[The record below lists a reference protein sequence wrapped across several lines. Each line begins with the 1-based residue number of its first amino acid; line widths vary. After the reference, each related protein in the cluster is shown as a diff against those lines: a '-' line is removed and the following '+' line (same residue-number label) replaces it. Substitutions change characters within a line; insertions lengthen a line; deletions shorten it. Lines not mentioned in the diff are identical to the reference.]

1 MNTQESFRVN
11 GKELVDKIKEIV
23 KEGNARRI
31 LIQNEQGETII
42 EIPLTIAVIGTLLVP
57 VIAAV
62 SALAALAV
70 NYTIVVEKKELPV
83 KSSKNQ

>member
-1 MNTQESFRVN
+1 MNNQESFRVN
-11 GKELVDKIKEIV
+11 GQQLVDKIKEIV

-31 LIQNEQGETII
+31 LIQNEQGETIL

-70 NYTIVVEKKELPV
+70 NYTIVVEKKNTP
-83 KSSKNQ
+83 

>member
-70 NYTIVVEKKELPV
+70 NYTIVVEKKSTP
-83 KSSKNQ
+83 

>member
-1 MNTQESFRVN
+1 MNNQESFRVN
-11 GKELVDKIKEIV
+11 GQQLVDKIKEVV

-31 LIQNEQGETII
+31 LIQNEQGETIL

-70 NYTIVVEKKELPV
+70 NYTIVVEKKGTP
-83 KSSKNQ
+83 

>member
-1 MNTQESFRVN
+1 MNNQESFRVN
-11 GKELVDKIKEIV
+11 GQQLVDKIKEIV

-31 LIQNEQGETII
+31 LIQNEQGETIL

-70 NYTIVVEKKELPV
+70 NYTIVVEKKDAI
-83 KSSKNQ
+83 

>member
-70 NYTIVVEKKELPV
+70 NYTIVVEKKNTP
-83 KSSKNQ
+83 

>member
-1 MNTQESFRVN
+1 MNNQESFRVN
-11 GKELVDKIKEIV
+11 GQQLVDKIKEIV

-31 LIQNEQGETII
+31 LIQNEQGETIL

-70 NYTIVVEKKELPV
+70 NYTIVVEKKTTH
-83 KSSKNQ
+83 

>member
-1 MNTQESFRVN
+1 MNNQESFRVN
-11 GKELVDKIKEIV
+11 GQQLVDKIKEVV

-31 LIQNEQGETII
+31 LIQNEQGETIL

-70 NYTIVVEKKELPV
+70 NYTIVVEEKGTP
-83 KSSKNQ
+83 

>member
-1 MNTQESFRVN
+1 MNNQESFRVN
-11 GKELVDKIKEIV
+11 GQQLVDKIKEIV

-31 LIQNEQGETII
+31 LIQNEQGETIL

-70 NYTIVVEKKELPV
+70 NYTIVVEKK
-83 KSSKNQ
+83 STI

>member
-11 GKELVDKIKEIV
+11 GKELVDKVKEIV

-70 NYTIVVEKKELPV
+70 NYTIVVEKKDPV
-83 KSSKNQ
+83 